1 MTAGGPPAGWHPDP
15 SDPGGSLRWWDG
27 TQWTA
32 QTQPNPQSSSPP
44 PGSVGYSAPMSYG
57 QPSSAYGQSAPDV
70 RPPGY
75 PPPPPGVGQP
85 GYGQPGYGQP
95 GYGQPGNG
103 QPGYGQPGT
112 PGPFPQAP
120 YPSTG
125 RRRRGLYAMAPPGTG
140 SFAQRN
146 QASLTAI
153 IVSAIYVVI
162 ALSANIVFF
171 GIVPVLM
178 GVRAFQRR
186 ETLAPLA
193 GIAAAVAVVV
203 AIIAFTR

>member
-1 MTAGGPPAGWHPDP
+1 
-15 SDPGGSLRWWDG
+15 
-27 TQWTA
+27 
-32 QTQPNPQSSSPP
+32 
-44 PGSVGYSAPMSYG
+44 
-57 QPSSAYGQSAPDV
+57 
-70 RPPGY
+70 
-75 PPPPPGVGQP
+75 
-85 GYGQPGYGQP
+85 
-95 GYGQPGNG
+95 
-103 QPGYGQPGT
+103 
-112 PGPFPQAP
+112 
-120 YPSTG
+120 
-125 RRRRGLYAMAPPGTG
+125 MAPPGTG